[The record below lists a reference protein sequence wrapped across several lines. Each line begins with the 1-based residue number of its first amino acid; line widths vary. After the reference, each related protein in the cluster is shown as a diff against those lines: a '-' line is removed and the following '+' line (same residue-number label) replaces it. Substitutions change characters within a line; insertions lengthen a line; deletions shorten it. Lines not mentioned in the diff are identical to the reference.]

1 MRFSRYDVAIIKEHN
16 ITMKLFGGIL
26 LILGTCIGAGL
37 LALPISTA
45 TAGFATSALLLLGLW
60 IAMTAGA
67 FLLLEVNLWLPEN
80 SNLISMARKTLGKSG
95 AIITWIS
102 YLLLLYAL
110 LCAYIS
116 TNSDIL
122 SSLLSQVHLQIPL
135 WVSAI
140 IIVAVLG
147 YIVFRGISSVD
158 IVNRGLM
165 TTKIIIYAALILA
178 IAPHISLPRLTTVSS
193 KIQISMI
200 MVIITSFGY
209 AIILPSIRSYF
220 KSDVRMLRRAI

>member
-45 TAGFATSALLLLGLW
+45 PAGFATSALLLLSLW

-193 KIQISMI
+193 K
-200 MVIITSFGY
+200 Y
-209 AIILPSIRSYF
+209 KLA
-220 KSDVRMLRRAI
+220 